1 MHRKMSFQ
9 GFTLVELMV
18 TVAITAVLMSLAL
31 PSMRQFIGNWQLSNA
46 VNAFMGSMQLARAE
60 AIKKG
65 RTVRMC
71 RSSNGTSCGV
81 GNNLPGGWTSG
92 WIVYIDNDGNGSN
105 VTTGDQVVYT
115 QGALG
120 NFDSII
126 SNAPKPI
133 VYGPTGILK
142 GGVGV
147 QAMTFNWDA
156 DATIQK
162 TICINFTGR
171 AFITKNRTDCT

>member
-1 MHRKMSFQ
+1 MPKKMSVQ

-18 TVAITAVLMSLAL
+18 TVAITAVLTSLAL
-31 PSMRQFIGNWQLSNA
+31 PSMRQFIGNWQVSNA
-46 VNAFMGSMQLARAE
+46 VNVFMGSMQLARGE
-60 AIKKG
+60 AVKRG

-71 RSSNGTSCGV
+71 RSNNGTSCGT

-92 WIVYIDNDGNGSN
+92 WIVYVDNDGIGSN
-105 VTTGDQVVYT
+105 VTAADQVVYT
-115 QGALG
+115 QGALSY
-120 NFDSII
+120 FDSII

-142 GGVGV
+142 GGVGM

-156 DATIQK
+156 DAKIQK

-171 AFITKNRTDCT
+171 AFITKNSADCS